1 MKTIWN
7 ENKIESLLKDFYQIS
22 HVRVGLFDT
31 DGKELFAYPQ
41 ELSLYCKAIR
51 TLPEGCQ
58 ACLECDCQAYRQVSS
73 KNELYIYSCHAGLA
87 EMVVPIRGHGK
98 IAGYLMMG
106 QFRLTT
112 DTEDTL
118 HQLRPHLDKLG
129 VWTDHLW
136 EYYAKLPVLDMELTK
151 AYAHILQAC
160 ASYVWMNEYIRIQQG
175 TLGFQIYEY
184 LLRHLDQKIQISDL
198 MDEFKLGKTTLSKVV
213 KEEHGMTI
221 MELLS
226 SLRMAEAKRLL
237 HNSSLSVM
245 EIARQVGIHD
255 YNYFSKLFRHATGMT
270 PTEYRRNNL

>member
-1 MKTIWN
+1 
-7 ENKIESLLKDFYQIS
+7 
-22 HVRVGLFDT
+22 
-31 DGKELFAYPQ
+31 
-41 ELSLYCKAIR
+41 
-51 TLPEGCQ
+51 
-58 ACLECDCQAYRQVSS
+58 
-73 KNELYIYSCHAGLA
+73 
-87 EMVVPIRGHGK
+87 
-98 IAGYLMMG
+98 
-106 QFRLTT
+106 
-112 DTEDTL
+112 
-118 HQLRPHLDKLG
+118 
-129 VWTDHLW
+129 
-136 EYYAKLPVLDMELTK
+136 
-151 AYAHILQAC
+151 LQAC
-160 ASYVWMNEYIRIQQG
+160 ASYVWMNEYIRIQQE

-184 LLRHLDQKIQISDL
+184 LLRHLNQKIRISDL